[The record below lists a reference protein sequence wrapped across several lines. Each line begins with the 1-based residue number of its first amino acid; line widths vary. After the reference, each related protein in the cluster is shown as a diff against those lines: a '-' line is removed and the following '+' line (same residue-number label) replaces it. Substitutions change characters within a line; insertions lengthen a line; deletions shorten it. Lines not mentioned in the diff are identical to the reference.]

1 MKYIALAL
9 LSLTTATGF
18 AQQKKK
24 TSSVRK
30 KTTATKPGSTN
41 VLTSK
46 ADSVSYAFGM
56 DIGKSLKSTEVDYL
70 KADLIAKAI
79 TATLKNEKTL
89 LEDGQTRE
97 VIQKAIMDIRAEK
110 EAISRAQEDKFFAEN
125 AKIAGMKTTAEGIQY
140 LVLNQA
146 EGAKPTV
153 NDEVTVHYKGTLL
166 NGKQF
171 DSSYDRNEPLKL
183 SLGQVIKG
191 WQIGIPL
198 MSKGAKYKFFIP
210 SRLAYGG
217 QAKGNEI
224 PANSTLVFEVELL
237 DFNTNETT

>member
-9 LSLTTATGF
+9 LSLTTVTGF

-24 TSSVRK
+24 TSSVKK
-30 KTTATKPGSTN
+30 KTVTTKTN
-41 VLTSK
+41 SANLLVTK

-56 DIGKSLKSTEVDYL
+56 DIGKSLKSTEVEYL
-70 KADLIAKAI
+70 KADVIAKAI
-79 TATLKNEKTL
+79 AATLKNEKTL

-110 EAISRAQEDKFFAEN
+110 EAVSRALEDKFFAEN

-140 LVLNQA
+140 LVMTQA

-198 MSKGAKYKFFIP
+198 MSKGANYKFFIP

-217 QAKGNEI
+217 QAKGNDI

-237 DFNTNETT
+237 DFNTNGTT

>member
-18 AQQKKK
+18 AQQKRK
-24 TSSVRK
+24 TGPVKK
-30 KTTATKPGSTN
+30 KTTTTVKPTTATL
-41 VLTSK
+41 LTTK

-70 KADLIAKAI
+70 KAEVIARAI
-79 TATLKNEKTL
+79 AATLNDEKTL

-97 VIQKAIMDIRAEK
+97 VIQRAIMDIRAKK
-110 EAISRAQEDKFFAEN
+110 EAENRVIEDKFFAEN
-125 AKIAGMKTTAEGIQY
+125 AKLEGIKTTPEGIQY
-140 LVLNQA
+140 LVLTAA
-146 EGAKPTV
+146 EGAKPSA
-153 NDEVTVHYKGTLL
+153 NDEVTVHYKGMLL

-210 SRLAYGG
+210 SRLAYGERATG
-217 QAKGNEI
+217 EI
-224 PANSTLVFEVELL
+224 PANSTLVFEVELI
-237 DFNTNETT
+237 DFTAHGTT

>member
-1 MKYIALAL
+1 M
-9 LSLTTATGF
+9 T
-18 AQQKKK
+18 
-24 TSSVRK
+24 
-30 KTTATKPGSTN
+30 
-41 VLTSK
+41 
-46 ADSVSYAFGM
+46 
-56 DIGKSLKSTEVDYL
+56 
-70 KADLIAKAI
+70 
-79 TATLKNEKTL
+79 
-89 LEDGQTRE
+89 
-97 VIQKAIMDIRAEK
+97 
-110 EAISRAQEDKFFAEN
+110 
-125 AKIAGMKTTAEGIQY
+125 
-140 LVLNQA
+140 QA

-217 QAKGNEI
+217 QAKGNDI

-237 DFNTNETT
+237 DFNTNGTT

>member
-9 LSLTTATGF
+9 LSLTTITGF

-24 TSSVRK
+24 TSSVKK
-30 KTTATKPGSTN
+30 KTVTTKTN
-41 VLTSK
+41 SANLLVTK

-56 DIGKSLKSTEVDYL
+56 DIGKSLKSTEVEYL
-70 KADLIAKAI
+70 KADVIAKAI
-79 TATLKNEKTL
+79 AATLKNEKTL

-110 EAISRAQEDKFFAEN
+110 EAVSRALEDKFFAEN

-140 LVLNQA
+140 LVMTQA

-217 QAKGNEI
+217 QAKGNDI

-237 DFNTNETT
+237 DFNTNGTT

>member
-41 VLTSK
+41 VLTTR

-56 DIGKSLKSTEVDYL
+56 DIGKSLKSTEVAYL
-70 KADLIAKAI
+70 KADVIAKAI

-97 VIQKAIMDIRAEK
+97 VIQKAIMDIRTEK

-146 EGAKPTV
+146 EGAKPTT

-210 SRLAYGG
+210 SRLAYGERATG
-217 QAKGNEI
+217 EI

>member
-9 LSLTTATGF
+9 LSLTTVTGF

-24 TSSVRK
+24 TSSVKK
-30 KTTATKPGSTN
+30 KTVTTKTN
-41 VLTSK
+41 SANLLVTK

-56 DIGKSLKSTEVDYL
+56 DIGKSLKSTEVEYL
-70 KADLIAKAI
+70 KADVIAKAI
-79 TATLKNEKTL
+79 AATLKNEKTL

-110 EAISRAQEDKFFAEN
+110 EAVSRALEDKFFAEN

-140 LVLNQA
+140 LVLTQA

-217 QAKGNEI
+217 QAKGNDI

-237 DFNTNETT
+237 DFNTNGTT

>member
-9 LSLTTATGF
+9 LTLTTVSGI

-24 TSSVRK
+24 STAVKK
-30 KTTATKPGSTN
+30 KTITGSKSNTTN
-41 VLTSK
+41 LLINK

-56 DIGKSLKSTEVDYL
+56 DIGNSLKSTEIDYL
-70 KADLIAKAI
+70 KTDVIAKAI
-79 TATLKNEKTL
+79 AAAMKGEKTL
-89 LEDGQTRE
+89 LAEDQTRE
-97 VIQKAIMDIRAEK
+97 VIQKAIMDMRAEK
-110 EAISRAQEDKFFAEN
+110 AAARRAEEDKFFAEN
-125 AKIAGMKTTAEGIQY
+125 AKVTGMHTTPEGIQY
-140 LVLNQA
+140 LILTPA

-153 NDEVTVHYKGTLL
+153 NDEVTVHYRGALL

-171 DSSYDRNEPLKL
+171 DSSYDRKEPLKM
-183 SLGQVIKG
+183 SLAGVIKG

-210 SRLAYGG
+210 SHLAYGDRNTG
-217 QAKGNEI
+217 EI

-237 DFNTNETT
+237 DINANETT

>member
-9 LSLTTATGF
+9 LSLTTVTGF

-41 VLTSK
+41 VLTTR

-56 DIGKSLKSTEVDYL
+56 DIGKSLKSTEVAYL
-70 KADLIAKAI
+70 KADVIAKAI

-97 VIQKAIMDIRAEK
+97 VIQKAIMDIRTEK

-146 EGAKPTV
+146 EGAKPTT

-210 SRLAYGG
+210 SRLAYGERATG
-217 QAKGNEI
+217 EI

>member
-9 LSLTTATGF
+9 LSLTTVTGF

-24 TSSVRK
+24 TSSVKK
-30 KTTATKPGSTN
+30 KTVTTKTN
-41 VLTSK
+41 SANLLVNK

-56 DIGKSLKSTEVDYL
+56 DIGKSLKSTEVEYL
-70 KADLIAKAI
+70 KADVIAKAI
-79 TATLKNEKTL
+79 AAILKNQKTL

-110 EAISRAQEDKFFAEN
+110 EAVSRAQEDKFFAEN

-140 LVLNQA
+140 LVLTQT

-217 QAKGNEI
+217 QAKGNDI

-237 DFNTNETT
+237 DFNTDGTT

>member
-9 LSLTTATGF
+9 LSLTATTGF

-24 TSSVRK
+24 TSSVK
-30 KTTATKPGSTN
+30 KRTVTTKTSSTN
-41 VLTSK
+41 MLTTK

-56 DIGKSLKSTEVDYL
+56 DIGKSLKSTEVEYL
-70 KADLIAKAI
+70 KADIIAKAI

-110 EAISRAQEDKFFAEN
+110 EAVSRAEEDKFFAEN

-140 LVLNQA
+140 LILNQT
-146 EGAKPTV
+146 EGAKPSA
-153 NDEVTVHYKGTLL
+153 NDEVTVHYKGMLL

-171 DSSYDRNEPLKL
+171 DSSYDRKEPLKL
-183 SLGQVIKG
+183 TLGQVIKG

-210 SRLAYGG
+210 SRLAYGERATG
-217 QAKGNEI
+217 EI

-237 DFNTNETT
+237 DFNTNGTT

>member
-1 MKYIALAL
+1 VTTKTNSANL
-9 LSLTTATGF
+9 LVT
-18 AQQKKK
+18 
-24 TSSVRK
+24 
-30 KTTATKPGSTN
+30 
-41 VLTSK
+41 K

-56 DIGKSLKSTEVDYL
+56 DIGKSLKSTEVEYL
-70 KADLIAKAI
+70 KADVIAKAI
-79 TATLKNEKTL
+79 AATLKNEKTL

-110 EAISRAQEDKFFAEN
+110 EAVSRALEDKFFAEN

-140 LVLNQA
+140 LVMTQA

-217 QAKGNEI
+217 QAKGNDI

-237 DFNTNETT
+237 DFNTNGTT